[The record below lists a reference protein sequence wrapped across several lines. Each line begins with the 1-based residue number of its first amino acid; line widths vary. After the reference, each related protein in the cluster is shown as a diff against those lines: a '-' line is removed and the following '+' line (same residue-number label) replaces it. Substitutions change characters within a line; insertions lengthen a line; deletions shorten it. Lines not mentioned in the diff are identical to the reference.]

1 MKYRIRKFF
10 NVNGY
15 GAYLLIINVITMLV
29 ALILYPCFY
38 AGNKSIWDL
47 MSWSAFY
54 VLLFGLI
61 ISIGL
66 LIPFKGKFSTLAL
79 LPTNLI
85 VFGLFILKTYQ
96 YISAAFVGIDS
107 QFTPQ
112 FIVLFVLFLVNVIL
126 SFVAFF
132 KTLNFEKKEDLDN
145 EEK

>member
-1 MKYRIRKFF
+1 MKYKVRKFF

-15 GAYLLIINVITMLV
+15 GAYVLIANIIMILIT
-29 ALILYPCFY
+29 LILYPCFY

-54 VLLFGLI
+54 VLLVGLVI
-61 ISIGL
+61 GSGL
-66 LIPFKGKFSTLAL
+66 LFLFKGKFSSLVLMPTTLVA
-79 LPTNLI
+79 
-85 VFGLFILKTYQ
+85 FGLFVLKTYQ

-112 FIVLFVLFLVNVIL
+112 FIILFILFIINVIL
-126 SFVAFF
+126 SFIAFF
-132 KTLNFEKKEDLDN
+132 KTFNFEKENLNN